1 MSKTYSKGNLKKKRE
16 LKLLIAL
23 LVILLIIGLF
33 LLFFVVLKKEVNIG
47 KISDVSKERS
57 DEVVANSTPI
67 IVNNI
72 VVGAVYNNE
81 WVASESYYFRNKTKS
96 QTIALDVYNLT
107 GKKGKYNLTSMSKD
121 TNSGALYAKT
131 DNSNTYDEFVAI
143 ASTEKNIMNNPPT
156 KQVNINEDDI
166 NTVKDALG
174 LLSVFNNS
182 VKITEIYNITLDTT
196 NRGRLIFVTNE
207 VGKSN
212 GGYSAVIYEDMS
224 KKTHIIKY
232 SYVKDMKNSPEWP
245 IYSFRFVADLNQD
258 GMNDIVIQ
266 ETKEFKMKYDVIE
279 FKNNKFQEV
288 LSTEINI

>member
-1 MSKTYSKGNLKKKRE
+1 M
-16 LKLLIAL
+16 
-23 LVILLIIGLF
+23 
-33 LLFFVVLKKEVNIG
+33 
-47 KISDVSKERS
+47 
-57 DEVVANSTPI
+57 
-67 IVNNI
+67 
-72 VVGAVYNNE
+72 
-81 WVASESYYFRNKTKS
+81 
-96 QTIALDVYNLT
+96 YNLT

-131 DNSNTYDEFVAI
+131 DNSNTYDEFLAI

-224 KKTHIIKY
+224 KKTHIVKY

>member
-1 MSKTYSKGNLKKKRE
+1 MSKTYSKGNLKKKRG

-47 KISDVSKERS
+47 KISDVAKERS

-131 DNSNTYDEFVAI
+131 DNSNTYDEFLAI
-143 ASTEKNIMNNPPT
+143 ASTEKNIMNNPPI

>member
-1 MSKTYSKGNLKKKRE
+1 MSKTYSKGNLKKKRG
-16 LKLLIAL
+16 LKLLITL

-47 KISDVSKERS
+47 KISDVAKERS

-131 DNSNTYDEFVAI
+131 DNSNTYDEFLAI

-224 KKTHIIKY
+224 KKIHIIKY

>member
-1 MSKTYSKGNLKKKRE
+1 MSKTYSKGNLKKKRG

-47 KISDVSKERS
+47 KISDVAKERS

-131 DNSNTYDEFVAI
+131 DNSNTYDEFLAI
-143 ASTEKNIMNNPPT
+143 ASTEKNIMKNPPT
-156 KQVNINEDDI
+156 KQVNIND
-166 NTVKDALG
+166 VKDALG

-224 KKTHIIKY
+224 KKTHIVKY

>member
-1 MSKTYSKGNLKKKRE
+1 MSKTYSKGNLKKKRG

-47 KISDVSKERS
+47 KISDVAKERS

-121 TNSGALYAKT
+121 TSSGALYAKT
-131 DNSNTYDEFVAI
+131 DNSNTYDEFLAI
-143 ASTEKNIMNNPPT
+143 ASTEKNIMNNPPI

-224 KKTHIIKY
+224 KKTHIVKY

>member
-1 MSKTYSKGNLKKKRE
+1 MSKTYSKRNLKKKRG

-47 KISDVSKERS
+47 KISDVAKERS

>member
-1 MSKTYSKGNLKKKRE
+1 MSKTYSKGNLKKKRG

-47 KISDVSKERS
+47 KISDVAKERS
-57 DEVVANSTPI
+57 DEVVEKSTPI

-131 DNSNTYDEFVAI
+131 DNSNTYDEFLAI
-143 ASTEKNIMNNPPT
+143 ASTEKNIMNNPPI

>member
-1 MSKTYSKGNLKKKRE
+1 MSKTYSKGNLKKKRG
-16 LKLLIAL
+16 LKLLITL

-47 KISDVSKERS
+47 KISDVAKERS

-131 DNSNTYDEFVAI
+131 DNSNTYDEFLAI
-143 ASTEKNIMNNPPT
+143 ASTEKNIMNNPPI

-224 KKTHIIKY
+224 KKTHIVKY

>member
-1 MSKTYSKGNLKKKRE
+1 MSKTYSKGNLKKKRG

-47 KISDVSKERS
+47 KISDVAKERS
-57 DEVVANSTPI
+57 NEVVANSTPI

-131 DNSNTYDEFVAI
+131 DNSNTYDEFLAI
-143 ASTEKNIMNNPPT
+143 ASTEKNIMNNPPI

-224 KKTHIIKY
+224 KKTHIVKY

>member
-1 MSKTYSKGNLKKKRE
+1 MSKTYSKGNLKKKRG

-47 KISDVSKERS
+47 KISDVAKERS

-131 DNSNTYDEFVAI
+131 DNSNTYDEFLAI
-143 ASTEKNIMNNPPT
+143 ASTEKNIMNNPPI

-224 KKTHIIKY
+224 KKTHIVKY